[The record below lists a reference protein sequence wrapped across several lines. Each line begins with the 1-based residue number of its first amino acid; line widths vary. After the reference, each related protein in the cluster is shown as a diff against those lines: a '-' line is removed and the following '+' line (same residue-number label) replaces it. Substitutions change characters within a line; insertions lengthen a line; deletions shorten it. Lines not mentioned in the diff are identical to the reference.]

1 MQNGDNAG
9 IILKGIRI
17 GQIHRTGR
25 RSDWLYGEQVLLE
38 RKVAIKRLHHEL
50 AADDAV
56 KAAFISAG
64 RQAAV
69 IVHPSAFGII
79 NISSEHSVIV
89 SEWCDDPS
97 IADLP
102 GKIPVIDAIGIAIAT
117 LDCLAGLHATGRAH
131 GNLIP
136 GNMFLSTATST
147 LRIGDFFQ
155 PPMLANSA
163 FTPGLDYCSPLI
175 RSGGDADWRS
185 DLYSLGKIMLSCLNH
200 HDASDTTIKIFER
213 LAVDEPLAGFAS
225 PLQALEEL
233 RQAKAGEERL
243 HGLATRA
250 FIRRHRQY
258 RRIPA
263 EISVAVKK
271 RSASPVETGQILSR
285 IQDIGENGVFVAT
298 EQPMPVGSIVE
309 LDFSLVKDGGRI
321 HAFGLVRWLSEPPL
335 TPGMGVQFVEVDE
348 QGIRTLRD
356 FVQKKNPEQ

>member
-1 MQNGDNAG
+1 MQNGDNTG
-9 IILKGIRI
+9 ITLKGIRI
-17 GQIHRTGR
+17 GQVYRTGR

-38 RKVAIKRLHHEL
+38 RKVAIKCLHPEL

-56 KAAFISAG
+56 RAAFFNAG

-69 IVHPSAFGII
+69 IVHPSALGII
-79 NISSEHSVIV
+79 NISSEHNVIV

-97 IADLP
+97 LADLP
-102 GKIPVIDAIGIAIAT
+102 GKIPAIDAIRITISA

-136 GNMFLSTATST
+136 GNLFLSTETAT

-155 PPMLANSA
+155 PSTLADPA
-163 FTPGLDYCSPLI
+163 FTAGLGYCSPLL
-175 RSGGDADWRS
+175 RSGTEADWRS
-185 DLYSLGKIMLSCLNH
+185 DLYSIGKIMLACLNH
-200 HDASDTTIKIFER
+200 HDASDSTIALFER

-225 PLQALEEL
+225 PLQALDEL
-233 RQAKAGEERL
+233 RQAKSGEERL
-243 HGLATRA
+243 HGMATRA

-298 EQPMPVGSIVE
+298 EHPMPIGSIVE

-321 HAFGLVRWLSEPPL
+321 HAFGLVRWLSEPPQAA
-335 TPGMGVQFVEVDE
+335 GMGVQFVEVDE